1 VTTTGDTEPETLA
14 TFEARSPRATR
25 RYVTAAVVAL
35 VGVTALVLGYLAV
48 TGEGSVTV
56 PTATLVPTVVLP
68 VLLLFRERDVELTEA
83 GLAVDGSLREWE
95 EFDGFTL
102 TDDALRVTA
111 DGLFGTREFD
121 RADIEDPDAVAETL
135 EEFLPRVDT

>member
-1 VTTTGDTEPETLA
+1 M
-14 TFEARSPRATR
+14 
-25 RYVTAAVVAL
+25 
-35 VGVTALVLGYLAV
+35 
-48 TGEGSVTV
+48 TV

-83 GLAVDGSLREWE
+83 GLAVDGSLRKWE